1 MYEWS
6 DDVTF
11 TFILHAKMKLLQLC
25 KNVGT
30 TYVTKKKTQFIS
42 ACMSYVCEF
51 KDLLDI
57 SCAYV
62 GKNAAIFYDHLFLS
76 KLLYKNAASLL

>member
-1 MYEWS
+1 MIIIIVNKNLLRETDLMLKKKKKTKQKRCHYILYECS

-30 TYVTKKKTQFIS
+30 
-42 ACMSYVCEF
+42 M
-51 KDLLDI
+51 
-57 SCAYV
+57 
-62 GKNAAIFYDHLFLS
+62 
-76 KLLYKNAASLL
+76 

>member
-1 MYEWS
+1 MIGPKNLLCETDLMLKKEKKKTKNGAIILYEWS

-30 TYVTKKKTQFIS
+30 
-42 ACMSYVCEF
+42 M
-51 KDLLDI
+51 
-57 SCAYV
+57 
-62 GKNAAIFYDHLFLS
+62 
-76 KLLYKNAASLL
+76 